1 MGFDLSLV
9 LSEERY
15 HDAFVCAICQNLV
28 DHDCL
33 VTTTACSHCF
43 CRNCLP
49 LWLERSSKCPTCN
62 QDLLYAHNSAQKNQR
77 LSTMMIGSHAIL
89 VQPLEIAQPLAHR
102 LLKSLLVKCPL
113 HTSVHCD
120 WKGDYGDLESH
131 LLSSTAHCILVDEKG
146 TGSTTTSPKD
156 DGKSSSPSLSSQSSS
171 EAIQL
176 AVLQQQLSLASS
188 LKTEA
193 NGKFE
198 SKHYQEAQSLY
209 TKAIQVLQPF
219 LTHTS
224 AKTLL
229 ATLYSNR
236 AAAYLQS
243 QDFSLCLEDCGHVIN
258 QQLDN
263 SNIKIYVRASRACV
277 QLGDL
282 TQATRLVN
290 LGLQHNPSNV
300 TLSKELDKIKHLIDL
315 EVSAQND
322 LVSDR
327 FGSAKGTFGT
337 LLKEAPSAIP
347 FLLGA
352 AQADLGLGLTDSAL
366 RLTKR
371 VLVKHAQ
378 NPLGCWIRGQAVFL
392 MGDAKVGIQLLQEA
406 LRLDPDSSTFK
417 KSYKQAKQV
426 HDWTTLAQQSMFSRN
441 FSQAIETLTRCVEAY
456 KPLPT
461 KCTLYAKIYTQR
473 AEAYLRL
480 KQYTDA
486 LKDCALVVYAQE
498 DCMDAWLIRFQAHH
512 GLGEHSAALEQIH
525 DLLQK
530 WPQDHRLQ
538 QAYERASFLFRKEKR
553 VDYYELLGIPS
564 IASEMEIK
572 KAYKR
577 KALELHP
584 DKLPPGSSQEE
595 QQKGQKRFQL
605 LGEALEILT
614 DDFQRKLYDA
624 GYDPE
629 AIRER
634 VEAAKQAAHNHRG
647 GYGHHGH
654 HPHYQ

>member
-1 MGFDLSLV
+1 MGFDVSLV

-15 HDAFVCAICQNLV
+15 HGAFVCAICQNLV
-28 DHDCL
+28 DQDCL
-33 VTTTACSHCF
+33 VTTVCSHCF
-43 CRNCLP
+43 CQSCLP
-49 LWLERSSKCPTCN
+49 QWLQRSSKCPTCN

-77 LSTMMIGSHAIL
+77 LPTMMIGDHAIL
-89 VQPLEIAQPLAHR
+89 VQPLEIVQPLAHR

-113 HTSVHCD
+113 HESVNCD
-120 WKGDYGDLESH
+120 WKGDYGNLESH
-131 LLSSTAHCILVDEKG
+131 LLSSTAHCTPVNDK
-146 TGSTTTSPKD
+146 STITSENEISVETLQRKM
-156 DGKSSSPSLSSQSSS
+156 
-171 EAIQL
+171 
-176 AVLQQQLSLASS
+176 LQQQLSLASS
-188 LKTEA
+188 LKVEA
-193 NGKFE
+193 NSKFE
-198 SKHYQEAQSLY
+198 SKHFREAQLLY
-209 TKAIQVLQPF
+209 TKAIQVLQQYINDP
-219 LTHTS
+219 S
-224 AKTLL
+224 AKTVL

-243 QDFSLCLEDCGHVIN
+243 QEFSLSLEDCRYVIN
-258 QQLDN
+258 QQLDD
-263 SNIKIYVRASRACV
+263 SNMKVYVRASRACV

-282 TQATRLVN
+282 KQANRLMDECVQQNPRDAILFKETQ
-290 LGLQHNPSNV
+290 
-300 TLSKELDKIKHLIDL
+300 KIHHLIDL
-315 EVSAQND
+315 EAKAQND
-322 LVSDR
+322 IVTEQ
-327 FGSAKGTFGT
+327 FGSAKGTFGI
-337 LLKEAPSAIP
+337 LLKEAPSAVP

-371 VLVKHAQ
+371 VLMKHAQ

-406 LRLDPDSSTFK
+406 LRLDPDSSAFK
-417 KSYKQAKQV
+417 KSYKQAKQIQE
-426 HDWTTLAQQSMFSRN
+426 WSTLAQQSIFSRK
-441 FSQAIETLTRCVEAY
+441 FQPAIDYLTQCLDAY
-456 KPLPT
+456 QPLPS
-461 KCTLYAKIYTQR
+461 KSALYASLRTQR
-473 AEAYLRL
+473 AEALLRL

-512 GLGEHSAALEQIH
+512 GLGEHSAALEQIR

-530 WPQDHRLQ
+530 WPQDPRLR
-538 QAYERASFLFRKEKR
+538 QAYERADFLLRKEKR
-553 VDYYELLGIPS
+553 IDYYEMLGVPS

-595 QQKGQKRFQL
+595 QQKAQKRFQL
-605 LGEALEILT
+605 LGEGLEILT
-614 DDFQRKLYDA
+614 DDFQRKLYDE

-629 AIRER
+629 AIRDR
-634 VEAAKQAAHNHRG
+634 IEAAKQAAHQHRG

-654 HPHYQ
+654 HSHS